1 MDITPLSLGIG
12 VKNTST
18 ENKILLEERLLMS
31 AFSKSLS
38 KILYYNIRYGIKSL
52 FYFQKV

>member
-12 VKNTST
+12 VKSTST
-18 ENKILLEERLLMS
+18 ENKILEERLLMS

-38 KILYYNIRYGIKSL
+38 KILYYNIRH
-52 FYFQKV
+52 